1 MEKKRRVDER
11 DTENARP
18 DSVEEAGETTAAAS
32 IPTPPDSRPVGEG
45 TKVRVEG
52 EEEEAGG

>member
-1 MEKKRRVDER
+1 MDER

-45 TKVRVEG
+45 TKVKVEG
-52 EEEEAGG
+52 EEEVGG